1 MEMNQEN
8 RKFAR
13 HGVPALIYIPEL
25 TDLCIVP
32 IDISGGGF
40 KAVLDREP
48 PVEGSGACTFH
59 IFGEVFEGCRVRVAW
74 KRPLDASSSSLLAG
88 FEIEKFD
95 DENRLQAAIEG
106 LNRLMENG

>member
-1 MEMNQEN
+1 MNIEN

-13 HGVPALIYIPEL
+13 HGIPAVIYAPEL

-48 PVEGSGACTFH
+48 VIEGAGACEFH
-59 IFGEVFEGCRVRVAW
+59 IFGEVFEGCRIRVAW
-74 KRPLDASSSSLLAG
+74 TRPLEDAASSLLAG
-88 FEIEKFD
+88 FEIEHND
-95 DENRLQAAIEG
+95 DENRFQAAIEG
-106 LNRLMENG
+106 LNHLMEYG